1 MENNVDAIFKK
12 AAQVEAIV
20 KNFADMAG
28 GKTLRFID
36 GNFAAQG
43 YQGAIFKPWEI
54 RKKET
59 KKTKGKNILSGMTYK
74 LRRGFNY
81 GEVVPGEVRV
91 YNNVPYAKIHNT
103 GGRIQHHARS
113 ETFTRNR
120 FVKGNKKGAFKKGVK
135 RQTQG
140 FTFKEHTTYIAQRQF
155 APITPFD
162 SPVLI
167 DSINREIIKQ
177 IIALK

>member
-1 MENNVDAIFKK
+1 VNNNLDAILNK
-12 AAQVEAIV
+12 AAQIEEIV
-20 KNFADMAG
+20 KNFAGMAG

-36 GNFAAQG
+36 GNFATQG
-43 YQGAIFKPWEI
+43 WQGASFKPWVV

-59 KKTKGKNILSGMTYK
+59 NKSKGKNILSAVGT

-81 GEVVPGEVRV
+81 GEVAPGEVRV
-91 YNNVPYAKIHNT
+91 YNNVKYANINNT
-103 GGRIQHHARS
+103 GGTIQHAARS
-113 ETFTRNR
+113 ETFSRNR

-140 FTFKEHTTYIAQRQF
+140 FTFKEHATHIPQRQF
-155 APITPFD
+155 APITPTD

-167 DSINREIIKQ
+167 DSISREVIKQ
-177 IIALK
+177 VIELK